1 MDNHEK
7 SVSGIQSN
15 VGVLDSHL
23 LHDEKLDRL
32 AAVAVN
38 VGLGLARGQE
48 LVMTAPLEA
57 LPLARRVTEHAY
69 KAGASLVTTLFT
81 DEQATLMRFRH
92 APDESFDRV
101 ADWLQNGL
109 ASAYRSGAARL
120 AITGGNPALLARED
134 PNKVARAN
142 LALSKASRPA
152 LDLITRHEI
161 NWTIVAFAT
170 PDWALTV
177 FPDEPADVAVA
188 HLWDAI
194 FAVTRIDAPHPV
206 ADWKAHSAHLQERAQ
221 FLNNKRFAALHFEGP
236 GTDLRVGLA
245 EGHLWLGGGT
255 TARNGI
261 TCLPNMPTE
270 EVFTTPHKDL
280 TEGTVTSTK
289 PLSYQGTLIDDIRVR
304 FESGRIV
311 EATATKG
318 EAVLRRML
326 ETDDG
331 ASRLGEVALV
341 PHSSPIA
348 KRGLLF
354 WNTLFDENAASHIA
368 LGQAYS
374 TCLRDGDT
382 LDAAQLASKGAN
394 SSLIHVDWMIG
405 SGLIDV
411 NGLASDGSVEPLM
424 RQGEWASEVNC

>member
-1 MDNHEK
+1 MNNHEK
-7 SVSGIQSN
+7 SASGIQSN
-15 VGVLDSHL
+15 VGVVDSHP

-57 LPLARRVTEHAY
+57 LPLARRITEHAY

-109 ASAYRSGAARL
+109 ASAYRGGAARL

-194 FAVTRIDAPHPV
+194 FAVTRIDAPDPV

-221 FLNNKRFAALHFEGP
+221 FLNNKRFAGLHFKGP

-245 EGHLWLGGGT
+245 QDHLWLGGGT

-280 TEGTVTSTK
+280 TEGVVTSTK
-289 PLSYQGTLIDDIRVR
+289 PLSYQGTLIEDIRVR
-304 FESGRIV
+304 FERGRIV

-326 ETDDG
+326 ETDEG

-374 TCLRDGDT
+374 TCIRDGDT
-382 LDAAQLASKGAN
+382 LDAAQLATKGAN
-394 SSLIHVDWMIG
+394 TSLIHVDWMIG

-411 NGLASDGSVEPLM
+411 NGVAADGSIEPLM
-424 RQGEWASEVNC
+424 RQGEWA